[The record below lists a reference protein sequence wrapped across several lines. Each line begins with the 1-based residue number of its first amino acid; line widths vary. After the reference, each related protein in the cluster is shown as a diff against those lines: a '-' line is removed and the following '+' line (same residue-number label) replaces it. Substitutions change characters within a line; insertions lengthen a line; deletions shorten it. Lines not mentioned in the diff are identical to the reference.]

1 MAQGMPESSAHRV
14 LKQGWYCPGYNQ
26 RCYPQLDGPGG
37 FEQIPRN
44 LRRNRLPTKRI
55 NGALLMRHEHPAGAL
70 VELVKIAK
78 TSPSADR
85 ILHHPPEAFN
95 GIEVMATV
103 GR

>member
-1 MAQGMPESSAHRV
+1 
-14 LKQGWYCPGYNQ
+14 
-26 RCYPQLDGPGG
+26 
-37 FEQIPRN
+37 
-44 LRRNRLPTKRI
+44 
-55 NGALLMRHEHPAGAL
+55 MRHEHPAGAL

>member
-1 MAQGMPESSAHRV
+1 MSIS
-14 LKQGWYCPGYNQ
+14 GWYAVKVLHTQ
-26 RCYPQLDGPGG
+26 RVMNTRPALVGSKGVSAGVALRQ
-37 FEQIPRN
+37 QIPRN